1 VHFRVSAP
9 GFETLVTHVFVSG
22 DVYLDS
28 DVVFGVKDALIE
40 PLVPLAPG
48 LSPAG
53 HRVDVPG
60 ALLAYDFVLPP
71 QN

>member
-1 VHFRVSAP
+1 
-9 GFETLVTHVFVSG
+9 VSG

-28 DVVFGVKDALIE
+28 DVVFCVKDALIE